1 MITNFVQKIKQLPND
16 RLISEILHQ
25 EAFWKTFS
33 SEDLRDRF
41 QNLRGQNSKEA
52 ATLITSFAI
61 VREMSFRTLGLKHYP
76 TQLMGG
82 LILNQGKIAEMK
94 TGEGKTL
101 VATLPACLNALSG
114 GGVHIVTVND
124 YLTKRDADWMSN
136 IYSALGLKTG
146 LIKPDLSIA
155 KRKEEYGCDITYVTN
170 TELGFDFLRD
180 NFRNNLED
188 IVLRPFHY
196 CIIDEVDSILI
207 DEART
212 PLILGG
218 ETDSR
223 VAKYIIADE
232 ISKLLVPGED
242 FDIDEKRRQ
251 VALTETGSYKV
262 EKLLSLQDL
271 YDPRDPWISYI
282 LNAFKA
288 NYIFEKNKDYI
299 VQQTEVHIVDEFTG
313 RIMADRRW
321 SGGLHQAIEAKEK
334 VDIQG
339 ETQTL
344 GSITYQNFFILYP
357 KMAGMTG
364 TGKIAEKEL
373 KNIYNLEVE
382 VIPPAKPLQRQDLPD
397 IIYKDQLAKWKAVGQ
412 TCKTC
417 YEVGRPVLIGTSSI
431 QNSEILSEIL
441 QEMRLPH
448 QVLNARPENVNRESE
463 IIAQAGRKYSLTI
476 ATNMAGR
483 GTDIILGGNLKTLV
497 QQQVQKL
504 FDSVFQ
510 KKSTDHIATPGL
522 KTLVQQTLDE
532 QARNQLSAA
541 EVFTQIALLPELQKS
556 PFSLLLGQIYQ
567 QLHGLIYPVWEKESE
582 EIKELGG
589 LYVIGTQRHD
599 SRRID
604 NQLRGRAGRQGD
616 PGTTRFFLSLE
627 DDLLRIFGGEG
638 IRNFMELFD
647 YKEDVPLE
655 STLLTKQLDQAQSRV
670 ESFYFESRK
679 RIFEY
684 DDVLNKQRQVL
695 FAERRSILEKVE
707 YRDLIL
713 QYAEDVLEELLDSG
727 ESEKKLLSS
736 IKTLGEFLGVN
747 GDLAFL
753 SALAPYERYCFFC
766 EQIWLSYELKE
777 GEFEAYGP
785 GLITEIEKRYILS
798 RIDNAWM
805 RHLQKMNILRDNIGW
820 RAYGQK
826 EPLAV
831 YKNEGFELFVEMICE
846 IRYNVVYN
854 LLSTH
859 IF

>member
-1 MITNFVQKIKQLPND
+1 MITNFVNKIKQLPNE
-16 RLISEILHQ
+16 RTLSEILQQ
-25 EAFWKTFS
+25 EEFFKSLS
-33 SEDLRDRF
+33 SDELKERF
-41 QNLRGQNSKEA
+41 QNLKLNSSKDPS
-52 ATLITSFAI
+52 TLITSFSI
-61 VREMSFRTLGLKHYP
+61 VREISSRTIGLKHYP

-101 VATLPACLNALSG
+101 VATLPACLNALSSK
-114 GGVHIVTVND
+114 GVHIVTVND

-136 IYSALGLKTG
+136 IYTALGLKTG
-146 LIKPDLSIA
+146 LIKPDLSIQE
-155 KRKEEYGCDITYVTN
+155 RKKQYSCDITYVTN

-180 NFRNNLED
+180 NFRTSIED

-232 ISKLLVPGED
+232 ISKLLLPVED

-251 VALTETGSYKV
+251 VALTEKGSYKI
-262 EKLLSLQDL
+262 EKLLSLKDL
-271 YDPRDPWISYI
+271 YDPQDPWISYI

-299 VQQTEVHIVDEFTG
+299 VQNTQVMIVDEFTG

-334 VDIQG
+334 VEIQG

-357 KMAGMTG
+357 KISGMTG
-364 TGKIAEKEL
+364 TAKIAEKEF

-397 IIYKDQLAKWKAVGQ
+397 IIYKDQLSKWKAVGKE
-412 TCKTC
+412 CKNC

-441 QEMRLPH
+441 KEMKIPH

-497 QQQVQKL
+497 QQQVEKL
-504 FDSVFQ
+504 FESIFS
-510 KKSTDHIATPGL
+510 KKNTEHIQTPLL
-522 KTLVQQTLDE
+522 KTLVKRVMDE
-532 QARNQLSAA
+532 ISQKNLTHSD
-541 EVFTQIALLPELQKS
+541 VFTQIYLLPEIQKS
-556 PFSLLLGQIYQ
+556 TFSLLLGQIYQ
-567 QLHGLIYPVWEKESE
+567 QLYSLIYPAWEKESE
-582 EIKELGG
+582 EIKNLGG

-638 IRNFMELFD
+638 IRNFMEIFD
-647 YKEDVPLE
+647 YNDEVPLE
-655 STLLTKQLDQAQSRV
+655 SPLLTKQLDQAQSRV
-670 ESFYFESRK
+670 EAFYFESRK

-684 DDVLNKQRQVL
+684 DDVLNKQRQVI
-695 FAERRSILEKVE
+695 FAERRSILEKLE
-707 YRDLIL
+707 YRELIL
-713 QYAEDVLEELLDSG
+713 QYAEDVLEELL
-727 ESEKKLLSS
+727 ESFETEEKLMNS
-736 IKTLGEFLGVN
+736 IKTLGEFLGIN
-747 GDLAFL
+747 GDLQFL
-753 SALAPYERYCFFC
+753 SALSPYERYCFFC
-766 EQIWLSYELKE
+766 EQIWISYELKE
-777 GEFEAYGP
+777 AEFEAYGK
-785 GLITEIEKRYILS
+785 GFITEIEKRYILS

-854 LLSTH
+854 LLSSF